1 MIKIDGTQPLKGPS
15 KAEQKKAVKK
25 TGASAF
31 DAALDAASDVEETPK
46 ASPVMPTSPIGTM
59 LALQEIGSDEFA
71 RKANVQKGHMSI
83 DALENLRDALLSGNL
98 TTSHVKRLQTV
109 VDQQRELIDDPAL
122 NAILDDIELRAAVEL
137 AKLERAQGL
146 Y

>member
-25 TGASAF
+25 AGASAF
-31 DAALDAASDVEETPK
+31 DAVLGAASEVDEAPK

-71 RKANVQKGHMSI
+71 RNNNTQKAHMSL
-83 DALENLRDALLSGNL
+83 DALENIRDALLSGDI

-122 NAILDDIELRAAVEL
+122 NSILDDIELRAAVEL
-137 AKLERAQGL
+137 AKLERAQGIL
-146 Y
+146 